1 MFGYITKTHTLTRAQ
16 KSIKVRALP
25 LPYKHGTYGKLS
37 HEPGR
42 WRRQEFLTPILAASF
57 AVHTSAYNIR
67 VVPFV
72 SAVRYRHTG
81 PPAPEF
87 ALRTLVSDEPTTILW
102 LLTECASFKNTDW
115 LLQEHSASENNFVVI
130 GSLFSYDFRT
140 VCRLKGLIVWQT
152 RYLHYGARSLAL
164 IGKCS

>member
-1 MFGYITKTHTLTRAQ
+1 MFGYITKTHTLTRVQ

-140 VCRLKGLIVWQT
+140 VCRLKGLIV
-152 RYLHYGARSLAL
+152 
-164 IGKCS
+164 